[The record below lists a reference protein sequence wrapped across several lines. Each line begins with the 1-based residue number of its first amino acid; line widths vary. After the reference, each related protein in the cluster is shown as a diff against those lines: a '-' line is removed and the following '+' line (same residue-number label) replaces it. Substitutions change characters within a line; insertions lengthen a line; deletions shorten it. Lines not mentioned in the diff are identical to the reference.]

1 MNKKSIVSLIISSF
15 ILIGIIILLLIV
27 PKRINNNDKVLEES
41 INKVY
46 SSVVL
51 VNGYSYDSLVTHGTG
66 FFYKKDNKY
75 AYILTN
81 EHVITNTND
90 IRIVLDDNKEIK
102 TKLLGKDEYLDI
114 AVLRINKKYAPNIL
128 KLNNRKIYHKSTI
141 FTIGF
146 PNEKTVTKGSITK
159 LNKMVNTTVKDEDYP
174 VRVIEISSKLSPGNS
189 GGPLLNINGE
199 VIGIC
204 SMKLDND
211 KGLAI
216 PIYYLI
222 RYIEDLEKENKI
234 KSPTLGIKIT
244 NADDTNEILRNNIN
258 INNTRDE
265 GIIVLENKK
274 HLKKGDIITKINN
287 IEIKNLTYLKSE
299 LYRYKPK
306 ETIKVTYI
314 RNNKIKNTRLVLD

>member
-128 KLNNRKIYHKSTI
+128 KLNN
-141 FTIGF
+141 
-146 PNEKTVTKGSITK
+146 
-159 LNKMVNTTVKDEDYP
+159 
-174 VRVIEISSKLSPGNS
+174 
-189 GGPLLNINGE
+189 
-199 VIGIC
+199 
-204 SMKLDND
+204 
-211 KGLAI
+211 
-216 PIYYLI
+216 
-222 RYIEDLEKENKI
+222 
-234 KSPTLGIKIT
+234 
-244 NADDTNEILRNNIN
+244 
-258 INNTRDE
+258 
-265 GIIVLENKK
+265 
-274 HLKKGDIITKINN
+274 
-287 IEIKNLTYLKSE
+287 
-299 LYRYKPK
+299 
-306 ETIKVTYI
+306 
-314 RNNKIKNTRLVLD
+314 LVLTDLLLGQMTGEFF